1 MFGVYR
7 DTMPKIE
14 TEPIIPRAKPPNN
27 CYTNSAVIDVDDPN
41 PFFVKLQ
48 EKTTTARSAKE
59 IVLCARKAFDTG
71 KTKDLDFRRRQL
83 KNLVDMMEEN
93 QEAFIEAIGMDLH
106 KPRQECILFEIDF
119 TVNETLHLIHN
130 LNEYAKPEKPSKPLV
145 NLLDGIHVYKDPYG
159 VVLVMGAWNYPLHLS
174 LAPVAGAIAAGN
186 CVVIKPSEV
195 SPATADLIAELVP
208 KYLDKACY
216 PVYLGGISETT
227 ELLKEKFDYIFYTGS
242 TAVGRIIHRAA
253 NEHLT
258 PTTLELGGKS
268 PVYVDS
274 TADME
279 ITAKRIL
286 WGKCTNAGQTCV
298 APDYILCTK
307 EVQEKFVATAQ
318 KVLHEFFGNDLKS
331 SPDFGRIVAN
341 RHFQR
346 LTNLLKDRKVALGG
360 QTDDKDRFIHLTIL
374 TDVSPNDP
382 IMQEEIFGPILP
394 IVNVDS
400 PEEAVK
406 YINARD
412 KPLAMY
418 VFTDSSKT
426 REYFLNN
433 TSSGGV
439 SINDTMMQISVECLP
454 FGGVGASGM
463 GSYHGRKSFDTF
475 THEKS
480 VLVRNFQQIPEKL
493 LGLRYPPYSDT
504 KAGLIHFVMK
514 CRKGVSLKCLP
525 YFMVFGLGVGAAFL
539 GQYMCKLM
547 HKPEDSD

>member
-7 DTMPKIE
+7 ETMPKIE

-27 CYTNSAVIDVDDPN
+27 CYTNSAVINVDDPN

-48 EKTTTARSAKE
+48 EKNTTRSAKE
-59 IVLCARKAFDTG
+59 VVLCARKAFDTG
-71 KTKDLDFRRRQL
+71 KTKDVEFRKRQL
-83 KNLVDMMEEN
+83 KNFIDMLEEN
-93 QEAFIEAIGMDLH
+93 QEAFIEAIGLDLH
-106 KPRQECILFEIDF
+106 KPRQECILFEMEF
-119 TVNETLHLIHN
+119 TINETRHLIHN
-130 LNEYAKPEKPSKPLV
+130 ISKYAKPEKPSKPLV
-145 NLLDGIHVYKDPYG
+145 NILDGVYVYKDPYG

-195 SPATADLIAELVP
+195 APATADLLAELVP

-274 TADME
+274 TVDME
-279 ITAKRIL
+279 IAVKRIL

-341 RHFQR
+341 RHFHR
-346 LTNLLKDRKVALGG
+346 LMNLLKDRKVALGG
-360 QTDDKDRFIHLTIL
+360 QTDDKERFIHPTII

-394 IVNVDS
+394 IVNIDS
-400 PEEAVK
+400 QEEAVK

-412 KPLAMY
+412 KPLALY

-426 REYFLNN
+426 REYFLQN

-439 SINDTMMQISVECLP
+439 AINDTMMQISVECLP

-480 VLVRNFQQIPEKL
+480 VLVRNFRQIPEKL
-493 LGLRYPPYSDT
+493 LSLRYPPYSDA
-504 KAGLIHFVMK
+504 KVGFINFVMK
-514 CRKGVSLKCLP
+514 CRKGVSSECLP
-525 YFMVFGLGVGAAFL
+525 YFLVFSLGVGAAFL
-539 GQYMCKLM
+539 GQYLYKLM
-547 HKPEDSD
+547 HKEENSI